1 MTAQHHAHRRFPESL
16 TFMLDNPIRRLRNPP
31 ERLISKL
38 GVGSNDVVIDFGCGP
53 GFFLIPLAKVAE
65 RAIGIDVSPRMLE
78 KAAQL
83 AKKRGVAVELLQSD
97 GNEIELEDD
106 SVDLILLN
114 HVFHE
119 VEDKPRVLV
128 EFQRIL
134 KASGR
139 LAIVERTRGSGMPWR
154 IMSPPVVDEREL
166 TRETQQTGLRF
177 AQKIE
182 YGNDS
187 IVIAQ
192 KVESEKTAYHSARN
206 A

>member
-1 MTAQHHAHRRFPESL
+1 
-16 TFMLDNPIRRLRNPP
+16 MLDNPIRRFRYPP

-38 GVGSNDVVIDFGCGP
+38 GVGSNDVVMDFGCGP
-53 GFFLIPLAKVAE
+53 GFFLIPLAKVAG
-65 RAIGIDVSPRMLE
+65 RAIGVDVSPRMLE
-78 KAAQL
+78 KAAQH
-83 AKKRGVAVELLQSD
+83 AKKKGVTIELLQSD
-97 GNEIELEDD
+97 GTGIQLEDS

-119 VEDKPRVLV
+119 VEDKPRVLG

-154 IMSPPVVDEREL
+154 IMGPPIVDEREL
-166 TRETQQTGLRF
+166 TRETQQTGLGF
-177 AQKIE
+177 AQTIE

-192 KVESEKTAYHSARN
+192 KVD
-206 A
+206 